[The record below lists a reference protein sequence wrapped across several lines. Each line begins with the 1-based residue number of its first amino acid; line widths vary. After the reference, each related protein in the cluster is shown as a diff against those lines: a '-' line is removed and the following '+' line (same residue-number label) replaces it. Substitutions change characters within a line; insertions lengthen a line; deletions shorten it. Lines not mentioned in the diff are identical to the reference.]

1 MLGARPHA
9 HWRRER
15 EVDTPGSRQK
25 SHSGPLQPTADHTPS
40 RAAHCSLF
48 RASLSFFRELPLLT
62 RPHLAQPLLSSAD
75 PVGNG
80 VFLSPLGVTVAALQ
94 PCSGMRDVS
103 KYRVRLAPGSIP
115 AHADPCEDYINIG
128 MANNAVK
135 VRLAYTTAAYS
146 TPSRIC
152 RARTDLSP
160 IPSWPV

>member
-1 MLGARPHA
+1 MCLGRRPIPIGAENARSTLQEA
-9 HWRRER
+9 
-15 EVDTPGSRQK
+15 GK
-25 SHSGPLQPTADHTPS
+25 SAHSGPLHRRPTTHL
-40 RAAHCSLF
+40 RVAAHCSLF

-115 AHADPCEDYINIG
+115 AHADPCDDYINVG
-128 MANNAVK
+128 MASRALQVCITYAT
-135 VRLAYTTAAYS
+135 VDGS
-146 TPSRIC
+146 MPSL
-152 RARTDLSP
+152 RACH
-160 IPSWPV
+160 